1 MRLNTITGEPKKFY
15 VALAMH
21 DLRRGGLPYGDS
33 FDLKQDGHHKVHFH
47 LPMDLFNN
55 GDFRIVASMH
65 TWDGKDP
72 STAEMIAFTNETNAC
87 DFSLRDAKGKDNFAL
102 INKTSMAYQS
112 LDQNLATRQA
122 LQSAI

>member
-1 MRLNTITGEPKKFY
+1 MCTIDGGFDFEVEYDYRGTKKFY

-87 DFSLRDAKGKDNFAL
+87 DFSLRDAKGKIIL
-102 INKTSMAYQS
+102 
-112 LDQNLATRQA
+112 L
-122 LQSAI
+122 

>member
-1 MRLNTITGEPKKFY
+1 M
-15 VALAMH
+15 
-21 DLRRGGLPYGDS
+21 
-33 FDLKQDGHHKVHFH
+33 
-47 LPMDLFNN
+47 
-55 GDFRIVASMH
+55 
-65 TWDGKDP
+65 DGKDP

-122 LQSAI
+122 LQSAILVHGAENDLTGYVIRSNHSQRQSIAFINTVF